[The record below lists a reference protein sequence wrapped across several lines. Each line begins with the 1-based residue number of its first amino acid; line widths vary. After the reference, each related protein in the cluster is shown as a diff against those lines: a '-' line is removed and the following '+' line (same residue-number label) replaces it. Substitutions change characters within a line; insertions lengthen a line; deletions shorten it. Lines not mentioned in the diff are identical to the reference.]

1 MRCVLQSGEESLNTC
16 ARAIQKTKG
25 KYNITRLFLDRS
37 MIDFPLIFI
46 ILILYNKQLN
56 TFIIKIQNLKI
67 KTGDNKMDLLKGHF
81 YKNNSSGG
89 LGGTGT
95 GPQRRRPGGTEEPRW
110 WRQTAC
116 PGV

>member
-1 MRCVLQSGEESLNTC
+1 
-16 ARAIQKTKG
+16 
-25 KYNITRLFLDRS
+25 

-81 YKNNSSGG
+81 YKNNKSGG

-95 GPQRRRPGGTEEPRW
+95 GPRGGGQRDGGTEVVETDCLSRSLILFYFIFLLNFK
-110 WRQTAC
+110 
-116 PGV
+116 